1 MQRVIM
7 AVLLLA
13 ATPAVAADMALKR
26 VMLSSAGV
34 GYFEYAA
41 DVDGPV
47 ALGLDVPLEQVDD
60 VLNSLVV
67 FDSTGGVGTIELPGR
82 DNTRASFGNLP
93 FGPAALQ
100 SPVEYLNSLQ
110 GVEISVQGPR
120 PMSGRIVHAEPVTET
135 VPTAPGQPPASVR
148 RTRVTLLGAAGLQQ
162 FVLEDVESV
171 QVTDPDLRGRI
182 GQALDSLRRE
192 ASRSMRHITLHSDGT
207 GHRTVRVGYV
217 AAAPLWKATYRLV
230 LPAKDGDPA
239 RLQGWA
245 VLENQSGADWSGI
258 ALTLQYGNPVT
269 FRQAIYQSYYVQR
282 PEVPVEILGRILP
295 NIDTRAQPAQ
305 MAKSAPAGAAAFAA
319 PAPPPAP
326 ASIAMEQA
334 RALPMAPPTNQVQ
347 VAEGAEETI
356 FQLPMSVDLAA
367 GHTASVPI
375 VDRNVP
381 AERVDLDSGDS
392 THPLSAIRI
401 ANDTGASLPAGV
413 LTLYD
418 ASGAATFAGDA
429 RLGGLPTG
437 ENRLLSFAQDLRTT
451 VERTS
456 TEQTTL
462 ASLTAAQGVLHV
474 TTRQREVL
482 RIKLTPPANEPRRVL
497 VEIPRGGDATL
508 TLEGARIPGIE
519 ETATAWRIPV
529 SLKPGETRTITAYI
543 DRLEREDTVLLD
555 NGAAVVVAMLNEQ
568 SLTPPARAALQRLA
582 ALRQDEAAKRAALDQ
597 LKAQQAAVL
606 QDEDRIRRNLAAVA
620 TTDALHAR
628 LTRALD
634 ADETKLE
641 QLGAAIE
648 QATAT
653 VDKAHQ
659 ALADAAGSL
668 RL

>member
-1 MQRVIM
+1 MQRVTM

-13 ATPAVAADMALKR
+13 ATPAFAADLALKR

-67 FDSTGGVGTIELPGR
+67 FDNTGGVGTIELPGR

-93 FGPAALQ
+93 FGPTALQ

-120 PMSGRIVHAEPVTET
+120 PMNGRIVHAEPIIET
-135 VPTAPGQPPASVR
+135 LPTPPGQPPAAVR
-148 RTRVTLLGAAGLQQ
+148 RTRVTLLGGTGLQQ
-162 FVLEDVESV
+162 FVLEDAESV

-182 GQALDSLRRE
+182 GQALESLRRE

-245 VLENQSGADWSGI
+245 VLENQSGADWNGI

-305 MAKSAPAGAAAFAA
+305 MAKSTPAGAAAFAA

-356 FQLPMSVDLAA
+356 FQLPMPVDLTA

-381 AERVDLDSGDS
+381 AERIDLDSGDS

-401 ANDTGASLPAGV
+401 TNDTGASLPAGV

-482 RIKLTPPANEPRRVL
+482 HIKLTPPANDPRRVL
-497 VEIPRGGDATL
+497 VEIPRSGDATL
-508 TLEGARIPGIE
+508 TLEGAPVPGIE
-519 ETATAWRIPV
+519 EIATAWRIPV

-555 NGAAVVVAMLNEQ
+555 NDAAVVVAMLNQQ
-568 SLTPPARAALQRLA
+568 SLTPAARAALQRLA

-620 TTDALHAR
+620 TNDALHAR

>member
-7 AVLLLA
+7 AVLLFA
-13 ATPAVAADMALKR
+13 ATPAFAADLALKR

-100 SPVEYLNSLQ
+100 SPVDYLNSLQ

-120 PMSGRIVHAEPVTET
+120 PMSGRIVHAEPITET
-135 VPTAPGQPPASVR
+135 VPTAPGQPPAAVR

-162 FVLEDVESV
+162 FVLEDAESV

-245 VLENQSGADWSGI
+245 VLENQSGADWNGI
-258 ALTLQYGNPVT
+258 SLTLQYGNPVT

-305 MAKSAPAGAAAFAA
+305 MAKSAPAGAAAFGA

-326 ASIAMEQA
+326 ASIAMEQS
-334 RALPMAPPTNQVQ
+334 RAMPMAPPTNQVQ

-356 FQLPMSVDLAA
+356 FQLPMPVDLAA

-401 ANDTGASLPAGV
+401 TNDTGASLPAGV

-497 VEIPRGGDATL
+497 VEIPRSDDAKL
-508 TLEGARIPGIE
+508 TVEGAPMPGIE

-555 NGAAVVVAMLNEQ
+555 NDAAVVVAMLNEQ

-582 ALRQDEAAKRAALDQ
+582 ALRQDEATKRATLDQ

-606 QDEDRIRRNLAAVA
+606 QDEDRIRRNLGAVA
-620 TTDALHAR
+620 ANDALHAR

>member
-13 ATPAVAADMALKR
+13 ATPAFAADLALKR

-67 FDSTGGVGTIELPGR
+67 FDNTGGVGTIELPGR

-93 FGPAALQ
+93 FGPTALQ

-120 PMSGRIVHAEPVTET
+120 PMNGRIVHAEPITET
-135 VPTAPGQPPASVR
+135 VPTAPGQPPAAVR
-148 RTRVTLLGAAGLQQ
+148 RTRVTLLGGTGLQQ
-162 FVLEDVESV
+162 FVLEDAESV

-182 GQALDSLRRE
+182 GQALESLRRE

-245 VLENQSGADWSGI
+245 VLENQSGADWNGI

-356 FQLPMSVDLAA
+356 FQLPMPVDLTA

-381 AERVDLDSGDS
+381 AERIDLDSGDS

-401 ANDTGASLPAGV
+401 TNDTGASLPAGV

-474 TTRQREVL
+474 TTQQREVL
-482 RIKLTPPANEPRRVL
+482 HIKLTPPANDPRRVL
-497 VEIPRGGDATL
+497 VEIPRSGDATL
-508 TLEGARIPGIE
+508 TLEGAPVPGIE
-519 ETATAWRIPV
+519 EIATAWRIPV

-555 NGAAVVVAMLNEQ
+555 NDAAVVVAMLNQQ
-568 SLTPPARAALQRLA
+568 SLTPAARAALQRLA

-620 TTDALHAR
+620 TNDALHAR

>member
-1 MQRVIM
+1 
-7 AVLLLA
+7 
-13 ATPAVAADMALKR
+13 
-26 VMLSSAGV
+26 
-34 GYFEYAA
+34 
-41 DVDGPV
+41 
-47 ALGLDVPLEQVDD
+47 
-60 VLNSLVV
+60 
-67 FDSTGGVGTIELPGR
+67 
-82 DNTRASFGNLP
+82 
-93 FGPAALQ
+93 
-100 SPVEYLNSLQ
+100 
-110 GVEISVQGPR
+110 
-120 PMSGRIVHAEPVTET
+120 
-135 VPTAPGQPPASVR
+135 
-148 RTRVTLLGAAGLQQ
+148 
-162 FVLEDVESV
+162 
-171 QVTDPDLRGRI
+171 
-182 GQALDSLRRE
+182 
-192 ASRSMRHITLHSDGT
+192 
-207 GHRTVRVGYV
+207 
-217 AAAPLWKATYRLV
+217 
-230 LPAKDGDPA
+230 
-239 RLQGWA
+239 
-245 VLENQSGADWSGI
+245 
-258 ALTLQYGNPVT
+258 
-269 FRQAIYQSYYVQR
+269 
-282 PEVPVEILGRILP
+282 
-295 NIDTRAQPAQ
+295 
-305 MAKSAPAGAAAFAA
+305 
-319 PAPPPAP
+319 
-326 ASIAMEQA
+326 
-334 RALPMAPPTNQVQ
+334 
-347 VAEGAEETI
+347 
-356 FQLPMSVDLAA
+356 
-367 GHTASVPI
+367 

-401 ANDTGASLPAGV
+401 TNDTGASLPAGV

-497 VEIPRGGDATL
+497 VEIPRSDDAKL
-508 TLEGARIPGIE
+508 TVEGAPMPGIE

-555 NGAAVVVAMLNEQ
+555 NDAAVVVAMLNEQ

-582 ALRQDEAAKRAALDQ
+582 ALRQDEATKRATLDQ

-620 TTDALHAR
+620 PNDALHAR

>member
-7 AVLLLA
+7 AVLLLT
-13 ATPAVAADMALKR
+13 ATPAFGADFALKR

-34 GYFEYAA
+34 GYFEYGA

-110 GVEISVQGPR
+110 GVEIAVQGPR
-120 PMSGRIVHAEPVTET
+120 PMSGRIVHAEPITET
-135 VPTAPGQPPASVR
+135 VPTAPGQTPASVR
-148 RTRVTLLGAAGLQQ
+148 RTRVTLLGAPGLQQ
-162 FVLEDVESV
+162 FVLEDTESV

-326 ASIAMEQA
+326 VSIAMEQA
-334 RALPMAPPTNQVQ
+334 RALPMAPPSNQVQ

-356 FQLPMSVDLAA
+356 FQLPMPVDLAA

-381 AERVDLDSGDS
+381 AERVDLDNGDS
-392 THPLSAIRI
+392 AHPLSAIRI
-401 ANDTGASLPAGV
+401 TNDTGASLPAGV

-418 ASGAATFAGDA
+418 ASGPATFAGDA

-474 TTRQREVL
+474 TSRQREVL
-482 RIKLTPPANEPRRVL
+482 RIKLTPPANDPRRVL
-497 VEIPRGGDATL
+497 VEIPRSGDATL
-508 TLEGARIPGIE
+508 TLEGTPIPGIE

-555 NGAAVVVAMLNEQ
+555 NDAAVVVAMLNEQ
-568 SLTPPARAALQRLA
+568 SLTPAARAALQRLA
-582 ALRQDEAAKRAALDQ
+582 GLRQDEAAKRATLDQ

-620 TTDALHAR
+620 ANDALHAR

-653 VDKAHQ
+653 VDKARQ